1 MQRAEAEYAIGLLC
15 QLQGVRAFSSLTPE
29 GGMVLFST
37 LTSLRFPRPHPAPPL
52 KSQQWLFSSTVR
64 ALKTYGTFWAK
75 STVLTLRPITLL
87 PLHEPSVW

>member
-37 LTSLRFPRPHPAPPL
+37 LTSLTLPPPAPHTTSQESTMAVL
-52 KSQQWLFSSTVR
+52 IYSKSPEELWNILGKIFCPNPTSHYSS
-64 ALKTYGTFWAK
+64 
-75 STVLTLRPITLL
+75 SP
-87 PLHEPSVW
+87 P

>member
-37 LTSLRFPRPHPAPPL
+37 LTSLTLPPPAPHTT
-52 KSQQWLFSSTVR
+52 SQESTRLFSSTVR

-75 STVLTLRPITLL
+75 SSVLTLRPITLL